1 MINPNPFMRTL
12 SLRSIRFLRAHVL
25 HPVRCLLMMA
35 ALLGSLSCPGRAQ
48 SAASAGSVTGRVF
61 NAATKG
67 YVRNAEVRVEGTSIV
82 AYTEDAGFYRLTG
95 VPAGEVTLAV
105 TYTGS
110 QSASSKLNVTAGQ
123 TATRDFELQSSVLN
137 QA

>member
-1 MINPNPFMRTL
+1 MTTSFPSAL
-12 SLRSIRFLRAHVL
+12 SGRAPGKLWFRSL
-25 HPVRCLLMMA
+25 CLFVSFVISA
-35 ALLGSLSCPGRAQ
+35 AVTVPARAQ
-48 SAASAGSVTGRVF
+48 SAGGSITGRVF
-61 NAATKG
+61 NTATKG

>member
-1 MINPNPFMRTL
+1 MTTL
-12 SLRSIRFLRAHVL
+12 FPPASFGAAPGKLWLRSF
-25 HPVRCLLMMA
+25 CLL
-35 ALLGSLSCPGRAQ
+35 LSFVINVAVAVPARAQ
-48 SAASAGSVTGRVF
+48 SATGSVTGRVF

-67 YVRNAEVRVEGTSIV
+67 YVRNAEVRVEGTSII
-82 AYTEDAGFYRLTG
+82 AYTEDAGFYRLSA
-95 VPAGEVTLAV
+95 VPVGEVTLAV